1 MVLRTRG
8 PAKLPKGYKLSMHI
22 SQSDAERVRVF
33 QSKLPGGQ
41 NGEESHDV
49 FILAVR

>member
-1 MVLRTRG
+1 MVMRTIG

-33 QSKLPGGQ
+33 QSKLSGKH
-41 NGEESHDV
+41 NGEESHDL